1 MDIIKKCA
9 ACGKEFTPNR
19 GKQIYCSAK
28 CRIKQS
34 NMREK
39 LSAPERKFTCQYC
52 KKVFVSKMKKKYCSF
67 ECCTKANIKTK
78 TKTRRRTTAFPSLS
92 IEQINK
98 LAREQGL
105 TYGQYMAKVYAEEL
119 KHG

>member
-1 MDIIKKCA
+1 MDINKKCV

-19 GKQIYCSAK
+19 GKQIYCSAE
-28 CRIKQS
+28 CRIKRNS
-34 NMREK
+34 NKRKIECTQ
-39 LSAPERKFTCQYC
+39 RKFICQYC

-67 ECCTKANIKTK
+67 ECCTKANTKTK
-78 TKTRRRTTAFPSLS
+78 TKTRRRITAFPSLS

-105 TYGQYMAKVYAEEL
+105 TYGQYMTKIYAEEL